1 MRLPR
6 RKRKIADVGR
16 KTTVTEVWLKKSPA
30 RLSRQSSN
38 RKVNKL
44 VNEDTRGRESSTG
57 GLRK

>member
-6 RKRKIADVGR
+6 RKQKIAYARR
-16 KTTVTEVWLKKSPA
+16 KTTVIEVWLKKNPA
-30 RLSRQSSN
+30 SLNRQSSN

-44 VNEDTRGRESSTG
+44 VNEDTRGRESSTS